1 MLRKRLQSVLLLVSL
16 VFTVASATTEIAGDV
31 PPPCRDSSQT
41 ADDAAPCIPPV
52 EWQPTDGDEPTLPSL
67 DEGEDD
73 AIDTTSL
80 DGT

>member
-1 MLRKRLQSVLLLVSL
+1 MLRERLQSVLLLVSL
-16 VFTVASATTEIAGDV
+16 VFTVASATEIAGDV

-41 ADDAAPCIPPV
+41 DDDAPCIPPV
-52 EWQPTDGDEPTLPSL
+52 EWQPIDGDEPTATSPSL
-67 DEGEDD
+67 GEGD

>member
-1 MLRKRLQSVLLLVSL
+1 MLRERLQSVLLLVSL
-16 VFTVASATTEIAGDV
+16 VFTVASATEIAGDV

-41 ADDAAPCIPPV
+41 DDDAPCIPPV
-52 EWQPTDGDEPTLPSL
+52 EWQSTDGDEPTLPSL
-67 DEGEDD
+67 DESEDD